1 MPRSVA
7 FSGKKKKAQLRDRRE
22 KKGDGSSFGK
32 GPMKGPPSH
41 FRKSSQEELLPEPYE
56 TLPDKKSGLN
66 RHERFK
72 LLFQQESR
80 EEVQVMG
87 SQSLVHFDPSE
98 MDQFIHGN
106 GPVDPQIN
114 MNPNQRPVYIL
125 KMKWFSL
132 TIQNSTLDVNF
143 LTSQ

>member
-87 SQSLVHFDPSE
+87 SSISYPFWIEIFGP
-98 MDQFIHGN
+98 HGYK
-106 GPVDPQIN
+106 I
-114 MNPNQRPVYIL
+114 MNPY
-125 KMKWFSL
+125 
-132 TIQNSTLDVNF
+132 
-143 LTSQ
+143 

>member
-80 EEVQVMG
+80 EEVQVTG
-87 SQSLVHFDPSE
+87 SPISKVWTLLIHFT
-98 MDQFIHGN
+98 HGI
-106 GPVDPQIN
+106 DPQN
-114 MNPNQRPVYIL
+114 VNPNQRPVYIL
-125 KMKWFSL
+125 KMKLFS
-132 TIQNSTLDVNF
+132 
-143 LTSQ
+143 

>member
-32 GPMKGPPSH
+32 GPMKGPH

-56 TLPDKKSGLN
+56 TKNLPDKKSGLN

-87 SQSLVHFDPSE
+87 L
-98 MDQFIHGN
+98 
-106 GPVDPQIN
+106 
-114 MNPNQRPVYIL
+114 
-125 KMKWFSL
+125 
-132 TIQNSTLDVNF
+132 
-143 LTSQ
+143 

>member
-87 SQSLVHFDPSE
+87 SQSLVHFDPFE
-98 MDQFIHGN
+98 MDQFIHGF
-106 GPVDPQIN
+106 DPQIN

-132 TIQNSTLDVNF
+132 TIQSSTLDVSF
-143 LTSQ
+143 LINQ